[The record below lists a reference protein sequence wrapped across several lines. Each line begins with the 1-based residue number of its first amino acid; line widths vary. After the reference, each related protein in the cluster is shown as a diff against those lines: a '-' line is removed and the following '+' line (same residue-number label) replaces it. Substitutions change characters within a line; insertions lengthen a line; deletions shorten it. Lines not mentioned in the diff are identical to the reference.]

1 MVIRIEYNS
10 RRSHDA
16 NQNIE
21 IFKKLT
27 FLRKFKRQV
36 RLERVYTVNGG
47 IQQKIQ
53 KNGFRTS
60 VIWSFSFDYSVFR
73 P

>member
-1 MVIRIEYNS
+1 MVIRMEYDS
-10 RRSHDA
+10 GRSHDA

-47 IQQKIQ
+47 ILYAAYK
-53 KNGFRTS
+53 KN
-60 VIWSFSFDYSVFR
+60 
-73 P
+73 